1 MGYAVFGNELLQVI
15 EAQKELIGQSVFA

>member
-1 MGYAVFGNELLQVI
+1 MGYADFGSELLQVI

>member
-1 MGYAVFGNELLQVI
+1 MSYAVFDGELLQVI